1 MIKNI
6 KRSQQF
12 LCNVLDR
19 NKLLEY
25 FTAIFGI
32 LNYIFGKNREFWKV
46 LEPIRALQANRIGI
60 KIFEFLSESYILKKR
75 LQSTV
80 RTKF

>member
-1 MIKNI
+1 M
-6 KRSQQF
+6 
-12 LCNVLDR
+12 
-19 NKLLEY
+19 
-25 FTAIFGI
+25 
-32 LNYIFGKNREFWKV
+32 LNYIFGKNREFWKF

-60 KIFEFLSESYILKKR
+60 HIFAFLSKSYILTKR